1 MWSAVR
7 LYVAN
12 KRIDVSGLKDSD
24 LRSVMRALVFSLSR
38 VIDSCKFKRDKSGCV
53 IKWPGY

>member
-53 IKWPGY
+53 IK